1 VERFAERLAKAG
13 AKVARSSPLL
23 PDMAT
28 AARIYAQ
35 LLSSFF
41 GADTPIDRYRR
52 IQEIAAA
59 LPADDSSMAATRLR
73 GFVIGHREWVAA
85 NRVRAGLSQRW
96 REFFRE
102 WDVVVCPSMPTPA
115 FPHDHTPE
123 LTRRIKIDDKECAY
137 GDQVAWAGVATLPG
151 LPATAVPV
159 ELTDTGLPIGV
170 QVVGPYLQDRT
181 TLTFAALVEREF
193 GGFVAPPLGG

>member
-1 VERFAERLAKAG
+1 MWRAC
-13 AKVARSSPLL
+13 
-23 PDMAT
+23 
-28 AARIYAQ
+28 
-35 LLSSFF
+35 
-41 GADTPIDRYRR
+41 PI
-52 IQEIAAA
+52 
-59 LPADDSSMAATRLR
+59 
-73 GFVIGHREWVAA
+73 
-85 NRVRAGLSQRW
+85 
-96 REFFRE
+96 RE

-123 LTRRIKIDDKECAY
+123 FARRIY

-159 ELTDTGLPIGV
+159 ELTDTGLPVGV

-193 GGFVAPPLGG
+193 GGFVAPRTLGG